1 MDYVLLWYKRDLRVV
16 DHAPLAAALASGY
29 AVLPVF
35 LYEPSLIADPHY
47 DARHWQFADDGL
59 QELKN
64 IWKEKGGHLPVIHAD
79 ALPFFQKLIAH
90 FPPKAVCSHAET
102 GLSVTYSRDKQIS
115 KLLKEAGIP
124 WYQSPHPG
132 VQRGRKNRKGWKQA
146 WYAYMEAPLIQPD
159 WKHFRPFSLSKAFL
173 GPFEI
178 PGLMPEESKQASFQ
192 RGGQTQAMRYLKS
205 FVRERVKNYHAHISK
220 PELSRRSCSRLSPYL
235 AWGNLSLRQ
244 AYQAGKAMPSSRNM
258 QGFLSR
264 LRWNSHF
271 IQKFEMEERMEF
283 ENINAAYNSIRTGW
297 DEEKYQAWEKGQTGF
312 PLVDASMRC
321 VIATGYLNF
330 RMRAM
335 LVSFL
340 THHLWLHWKRGAEHL
355 ARCFLDFEPGI
366 HYPQFQMQAGVT
378 GINTV
383 RVYNPLKQSLDHDP
397 EGLFIKKWVPELQHL
412 PPAFIHTPWKLTEL
426 EQQFYGLVMGQDYP
440 FPIIN
445 LDSTAASAREIL
457 FGLQK
462 QPNTLEESKIIL
474 KKHTLPHRK
483 P

>member
-1 MDYVLLWYKRDLRVV
+1 MDYVLLWYKRDLRIL
-16 DHAPLAAALASGY
+16 DHAPLTAALTSGK
-29 AVLPVF
+29 AVLPLF
-35 LYEPSLIADPHY
+35 LYEPALIADPHY
-47 DARHWQFADDGL
+47 DVRHWQFVDDGL
-59 QELKN
+59 QELKSA
-64 IWKEKGGHLPVIHAD
+64 WKERGGHLPIIHAD
-79 ALPFFQKLIAH
+79 ALPFFQKLLKYH
-90 FPPKAVCSHAET
+90 PPKAVYSHAET
-102 GLSVTYSRDKQIS
+102 GLSVTYNRDKRIS
-115 KLLKEAGIP
+115 KLLKEAEIP
-124 WYQSPHPG
+124 WVQIPYPG

-146 WYAYMEAPLIQPD
+146 WYNYMAAPLIFPD
-159 WKHFRPFSLSKAFL
+159 WKSFRPFSLPKAFL
-173 GPFEI
+173 GSYEI
-178 PGLMPEESKQASFQ
+178 PGLMPEASKKPIFQ
-192 RGGQTQAMRYLKS
+192 RGGEKQAIRYLRS

-220 PELSRRSCSRLSPYL
+220 PELSRRSCSRISPYL

-244 AYQAGKAMPSSRNM
+244 AYQAGKAMPSGRNM

-283 ENINAAYNSIRTGW
+283 ENINRAYNSIRTAW
-297 DEEKYQAWEKGQTGF
+297 DEEKYLAWENGQTGF
-312 PLVDASMRC
+312 PLVDAAMRC
-321 VIATGYLNF
+321 VKVTGYLNF

-383 RVYNPLKQSLDHDP
+383 RIYNPVKQSLDHDP
-397 EGLFIKKWVPELQHL
+397 DGVFIKKWVPELEPL
-412 PPAFIHTPWKLTEL
+412 PPALLHRPWKLTEL
-426 EQQFYGLVMGQDYP
+426 EQQFYGLIVGRDYP
-440 FPIIN
+440 FPVID
-445 LDSTAASAREIL
+445 LSSTAAFARVTL

-462 QPNTLEESKIIL
+462 QQETKKESLVIL
-474 KKHTLPHRK
+474 SKHTLPHRM